1 MRLRRAFPC
10 SMLDREP
17 VMERGVFF
25 LKKRGVSNHFACLAR
40 ASVRRL
46 AGFAGRARGVARV
59 LVAATLALFGVF
71 VDIAVTARTKRR
83 VIAVI
88 ARFSFGLPWS

>member
-1 MRLRRAFPC
+1 VTPAHPIPC

-17 VMERGVFF
+17 VMERAVFF
-25 LKKRGVSNHFACLAR
+25 QEKREVSNHFACLAR
-40 ASVRRL
+40 ASARRL
-46 AGFAGRARGVARV
+46 AGFARSARGVARV
-59 LVAATLALFGVF
+59 LVAATPALFRVF
-71 VDIAVTARTKRR
+71 VVIAVTARTKRR